1 MEKII
6 EISDLSKSY
15 DKERVFEHFDMDIK
29 EGEMVA
35 IAGPSGSGKTTLLNL
50 ISGLDCV
57 YDGNIFVDGSNI
69 RKVKKR
75 DCKKIGMIYQDY
87 RLLEKRSVWDNVMLP
102 LIFDDTVSQIEYM
115 GKIRTALDKV
125 GIEDKLKNK
134 KVSKL
139 SGGQKQRVA
148 IARAIVSNPRM
159 LLADEPTGALDK
171 QSTMDIMDLLVSLNK
186 EGTTILVVSHDE
198 MCINKC
204 KRVIWIN
211 S

>member
-15 DKERVFEHFDMDIK
+15 DKERVFEHFNMDIE

-125 GIEDKLKNK
+125 GIEDKLRNK

-198 MCINKC
+198 M
-204 KRVIWIN
+204 
-211 S
+211 

>member
-15 DKERVFEHFDMDIK
+15 DKERVFEHFNMDIE

-125 GIEDKLKNK
+125 GIEDKLRNK
-134 KVSKL
+134 KVS
-139 SGGQKQRVA
+139 
-148 IARAIVSNPRM
+148 
-159 LLADEPTGALDK
+159 
-171 QSTMDIMDLLVSLNK
+171 
-186 EGTTILVVSHDE
+186 
-198 MCINKC
+198 
-204 KRVIWIN
+204 
-211 S
+211 

>member
-15 DKERVFEHFDMDIK
+15 DKERVFEHFNMDIE

-69 RKVKKR
+69 RKVKKS

-102 LIFDDTVSQIEYM
+102 LVAVTVGSPGLILGGGHFDFSVVELN
-115 GKIRTALDKV
+115 RLHH
-125 GIEDKLKNK
+125 
-134 KVSKL
+134 L
-139 SGGQKQRVA
+139 S
-148 IARAIVSNPRM
+148 
-159 LLADEPTGALDK
+159 
-171 QSTMDIMDLLVSLNK
+171 
-186 EGTTILVVSHDE
+186 
-198 MCINKC
+198 
-204 KRVIWIN
+204 
-211 S
+211 

>member
-15 DKERVFEHFDMDIK
+15 DKERVFEHFNMDIE

-125 GIEDKLKNK
+125 GIEDKLRNK

-148 IARAIVSNPRM
+148 IARAIISNPRM

-186 EGTTILVVSHDE
+186 EGTTILVVSPLT
-198 MCINKC
+198 
-204 KRVIWIN
+204 
-211 S
+211 

>member
-15 DKERVFEHFDMDIK
+15 DKERVFEHFNMDIE

-69 RKVKKR
+69 RKLKKH

-125 GIEDKLKNK
+125 GIEDKLRNK

-171 QSTMDIMDLLVSLNK
+171 QSTMDIMHLLVSLNK
-186 EGTTILVVSHDE
+186 EGTTILVVSPLT
-198 MCINKC
+198 
-204 KRVIWIN
+204 
-211 S
+211 

>member
-1 MEKII
+1 
-6 EISDLSKSY
+6 
-15 DKERVFEHFDMDIK
+15 
-29 EGEMVA
+29 
-35 IAGPSGSGKTTLLNL
+35 
-50 ISGLDCV
+50 
-57 YDGNIFVDGSNI
+57 
-69 RKVKKR
+69 
-75 DCKKIGMIYQDY
+75 MIYQDY

-125 GIEDKLKNK
+125 GIEDKLRNK

-198 MCINKC
+198 MCI
-204 KRVIWIN
+204 I
-211 S
+211 

>member
-1 MEKII
+1 MILSYII
-6 EISDLSKSY
+6 LLCS
-15 DKERVFEHFDMDIK
+15 
-29 EGEMVA
+29 
-35 IAGPSGSGKTTLLNL
+35 LNL

-125 GIEDKLKNK
+125 GIEDKLRNK

-171 QSTMDIMDLLVSLNK
+171 QSSMDIMDLLVSLNK

-204 KRVIWIN
+204 KRVIWI
-211 S
+211 

>member
-15 DKERVFEHFDMDIK
+15 DKERVFEHFNMDIE

-125 GIEDKLKNK
+125 GIEDKLRNK

-186 EGTTILVVSHDE
+186 EGTTILVVSPLT
-198 MCINKC
+198 
-204 KRVIWIN
+204 
-211 S
+211 

>member
-15 DKERVFEHFDMDIK
+15 DKERVFEHFNMDIK

-69 RKVKKR
+69 RKVKKS

-125 GIEDKLKNK
+125 GIEDKLRNK

-186 EGTTILVVSHDE
+186 EGTTILVVSPLT
-198 MCINKC
+198 
-204 KRVIWIN
+204 
-211 S
+211 

>member
-125 GIEDKLKNK
+125 GIEDKLRNK

-159 LLADEPTGALDK
+159 LLADEPTGALDN

-186 EGTTILVVSHDE
+186 EGTTILVVSPLT
-198 MCINKC
+198 
-204 KRVIWIN
+204 
-211 S
+211 